1 MLDLFVAAF
10 VAFFVVINPAGVAV
24 TYSGLAKDMDLPTR
38 RATAFT
44 AVFVAGFVL
53 IGFAVGGQWLL
64 KQLGVDLDSFRVAGG
79 ALLFLIAVDML
90 FERRAQRREAT
101 AGSAA
106 EARAR
111 GEQDDVAVFPL
122 AIPLI
127 SGPGAIATILLYVN
141 EHTDLWERATILGAA
156 VVALAL
162 TLLALLTTT
171 QLTRLMGAKVLMV
184 LTRIFGI
191 ILAAMAAQFVIDGV
205 RGAFQ
210 LG

>member
-24 TYSGLAKDMDLPTR
+24 TFSTLARDMDAPTR
-38 RATAFT
+38 RATAVT
-44 AVFVAGFVL
+44 AVSVAGFVL
-53 IGFAVGGQWLL
+53 VGFAVGGQWLL
-64 KQLGVDLDSFRVAGG
+64 AQLGVDLDAFRVAGG
-79 ALLFLIAVDML
+79 ALLFMIAVDML
-90 FERRAQRREAT
+90 FEKRAQRREAT
-101 AGSAA
+101 AAGAV
-106 EARAR
+106 EARER
-111 GEQDDVAVFPL
+111 GEQDDVSVFPL

-141 EHTDLWERATILGAA
+141 ENVDWAARATVLAA
-156 VVALAL
+156 AASALAL
-162 TLLALLTTT
+162 TLLALLSTT
-171 QLTRLMGAKVLMV
+171 QITRLMGAKVLMV

-191 ILAAMAAQFVIDGV
+191 ILAAMAAQFALDGV